1 LGDELFA
8 EYSGRLVARE
18 QEILRKE
25 AETKRVAGEVAR
37 SDAIEDAKK
46 LKTQMDRDRED
57 RIAVLIKSARA
68 FATEGRYEA
77 GLGQLE
83 ALLALDPLD
92 DEALTLKDTLD
103 DMVYFKRENDLQKEA
118 ARQRA
123 KSLLG
128 AVESGIPYENEVTYP
143 KNWAEIV
150 EKPTRQ
156 PDAPLGLEPADV
168 RIYSQL
174 DEVVDLSALTA
185 TMPLSVALDEIKNA
199 VDPPLTMV
207 VLWRDIYENAGVE
220 QTTEIN
226 MDGLSAVRLGTG
238 LDNLLKA
245 VAGGFG
251 DDEIGY
257 VVDNGVI
264 TIATTLALPSKLETR
279 VYDITDLTGQ
289 TANFQGGGGGYGGQ
303 SGGYGGQSGGYGG
316 QGGRGGYGG
325 GGASPPK
332 KMIVLQTRDVHKKI
346 EKLLMELRKAL
357 GHQVSIEARYLV
369 VSENFLEDIGLDLD
383 FAYVGGPPQGIWTY
397 DQASSLMTQ
406 PDVSTKVPG
415 SLGGVGD
422 AMLIQGGYSGFI
434 LNDLQVSFLLRAT
447 QAHTDAKTLTA
458 PKATVLSGE
467 SASFTV
473 QTQVSYALPPDTTS
487 NVSPGG
493 VGTSVTSSSVE
504 QNISS
509 IQVGSSLNISP
520 IITHDKKNVLLYII
534 TQLQD
539 LLRMKTHSVE
549 GPIGVDGTVQTYTVT
564 VPETETSSV
573 MTRVSVPDGGTLL
586 LGGQKITAEI
596 EKEAGVPI
604 LSKIPLLGR
613 LFSNRSRV
621 RDHKIL
627 LILVKPTIILQEE
640 REAEALAAL
649 GNRS

>member
-1 LGDELFA
+1 
-8 EYSGRLVARE
+8 
-18 QEILRKE
+18 
-25 AETKRVAGEVAR
+25 
-37 SDAIEDAKK
+37 
-46 LKTQMDRDRED
+46 
-57 RIAVLIKSARA
+57 
-68 FATEGRYEA
+68 
-77 GLGQLE
+77 
-83 ALLALDPLD
+83 
-92 DEALTLKDTLD
+92 
-103 DMVYFKRENDLQKEA
+103 
-118 ARQRA
+118 
-123 KSLLG
+123 
-128 AVESGIPYENEVTYP
+128 
-143 KNWAEIV
+143 
-150 EKPTRQ
+150 
-156 PDAPLGLEPADV
+156 
-168 RIYSQL
+168 
-174 DEVVDLSALTA
+174 
-185 TMPLSVALDEIKNA
+185 
-199 VDPPLTMV
+199 
-207 VLWRDIYENAGVE
+207 
-220 QTTEIN
+220 
-226 MDGLSAVRLGTG
+226 
-238 LDNLLKA
+238 
-245 VAGGFG
+245 
-251 DDEIGY
+251 
-257 VVDNGVI
+257 
-264 TIATTLALPSKLETR
+264 
-279 VYDITDLTGQ
+279 
-289 TANFQGGGGGYGGQ
+289 
-303 SGGYGGQSGGYGG
+303 
-316 QGGRGGYGG
+316 
-325 GGASPPK
+325 
-332 KMIVLQTRDVHKKI
+332 MIVLQTREVHKKI

-487 NVSPGG
+487 NASPGVIG
-493 VGTSVTSSSVE
+493 SSVQSQSIQ
-504 QNISS
+504 QNVNS

-520 IITHDKKNVLLYII
+520 IISHDKKNVLLYII

-549 GPIGVDGTVQTYTVT
+549 GPIGVDGTVQTYTIT

-640 REAEALAAL
+640 REAEALAAM